1 MSAENQLKK
10 SNSEISYISSIR
22 QQVFNALKKNPLLTC
37 KSLCK
42 LMDLDYKRQRQYIYN
57 LQSEWR
63 SNYKNSLGLKG
74 SNCHNWLGCCFVPIG
89 VDRVGALGVGWKA
102 TKSRNRYY
110 MWKDEFGR
118 LEWFETGRVKV
129 WVRKPASLGKAFELV
144 CSGFFGTGLVFD
156 FRVMKEILKS
166 VRFKGASYV
175 FETEQRLPK
184 LVIDL
189 FGESN
194 GVKIKLGDRSH
205 PHAVEV
211 DVWYPDWAER
221 NERLF
226 EKMTE
231 TLERLT
237 ASATPS
243 SPAKIDYAV

>member
-1 MSAENQLKK
+1 MTASKQPEKH
-10 SNSEISYISSIR
+10 NSYDSYGPAIR
-22 QQVFNALKKNPLLTC
+22 QQVFKELDKNPLLTP

-42 LMDLDYKRQRQYIYN
+42 LMDLDFKKYRQYITN
-57 LQSEWR
+57 LR
-63 SNYKNSLGLKG
+63 SDWKHNYRNERGLKG
-74 SNCHNWLGCCFVPIG
+74 LNCHNWLGFCFVPVG

-129 WVRKPASLGKAFELV
+129 WVRKPASLGKAYELV
-144 CSGFFGTGLVFD
+144 CNGFFGTGLVFG

-189 FGESN
+189 FSESN
-194 GVKIKLGDRSH
+194 GVRIKLGDRSH
-205 PHAVEV
+205 PHGVEV
-211 DVWYPDWAER
+211 EVWLPDWVER
-221 NERLF
+221 NERLLGRA
-226 EKMTE
+226 TE
-231 TLERLT
+231 VLERFVMVAPNLR
-237 ASATPS
+237 SMV
-243 SPAKIDYAV
+243 DYVR